1 MFDSR
6 KLIDARYFK
15 RLLYNYNSRFYLY
28 NCSFQFKVYLENTE
42 ENNLHHIVIVGGGA
56 GGLELATRL
65 GDSLGK
71 KKKALV
77 TLIDSTRTHVWK
89 PLLHEIAAGSM
100 NPDKHEL
107 EYMAQAHWHHFR
119 FRLGRMDGLNRAVKE
134 ITVEPFLDEDGVEVI
149 PRRIFKYD
157 TLVIAIGS
165 TTNDFG
171 VKGALEHSIAL
182 DTQGQA
188 ERFHRRLHNALV
200 RAQTQ
205 VAPIQSGQLE
215 VVIVGAGATG
225 VELAAELHNTTREL
239 AAYGL
244 DKIDA
249 DRDVK
254 ISIIEAS
261 ERLLPALPLK
271 LSTAVELELKRLDVQ
286 VLTGERVTEVSD
298 KGITTHSGRFISSE
312 LVVWAAGIKAPDFL
326 KQLDGLETNRI
337 NQLVVKQTLQTTLDE
352 SIFAFGD
359 CAACLWIGHEG
370 NVPPRAQA
378 AHQQASLLFK
388 SMKKRVANNLD
399 LPNYRY
405 RDYGSLVNLGRY
417 STVGSLMGALSG
429 GSMYIEG
436 LFARLMY
443 QSLYKMHLMTLHGVF
458 EVVLQTLAKLITRR
472 TEAQVKLH

>member
-1 MFDSR
+1 
-6 KLIDARYFK
+6 
-15 RLLYNYNSRFYLY
+15 
-28 NCSFQFKVYLENTE
+28 LENPSQD
-42 ENNLHHIVIVGGGA
+42 NLHHIVIVGGGA

-71 KKKALV
+71 KKKALI
-77 TLIDSTRTHVWK
+77 TLIDSTSTHVWK

-100 NPDKHEL
+100 NPEKHEL

-119 FRLGRMDGLNRAVKE
+119 FRLGRMDGLNRAAKE
-134 ITVEPFLDEDGVEVI
+134 VTIAPFFDEDDVEVI
-149 PRRIFKYD
+149 PRRTFKYD

-171 VKGALEHSIAL
+171 IKGALEHSIAL
-182 DTQGQA
+182 DTQEQA
-188 ERFHRRLHNALV
+188 EKFHRRLHNALL

-205 VAPIQSGQLE
+205 TAPIHTGQLE

-244 DKIDA
+244 NKIDA
-249 DRDVK
+249 DRDIK

-261 ERLLPALPLK
+261 ERVLPALPPK
-271 LSTAVELELKRLDVQ
+271 LSMAVELELKKLNVQ
-286 VLTGERVTEVSD
+286 VFAGERVTEVSD
-298 KGITTHSGRFISSE
+298 KGVHTHSGRFYPSE
-312 LVVWAAGIKAPDFL
+312 LVVWAAGIKAPEFL
-326 KQLDGLETNRI
+326 KQLDSLETNRI

-352 SIFAFGD
+352 SVFAFGD
-359 CAACLWIGHEG
+359 CAACPWIGHEG
-370 NVPPRAQA
+370 NIPPRAQA
-378 AHQQASLLFK
+378 AHQQAALLYK
-388 SMKKRVANNLD
+388 TMKRRVAKDSN

-429 GSMYIEG
+429 SSMYIEG

-443 QSLYKMHLMTLHGVF
+443 QSLYKMHLMTLHGVA
-458 EVVLQTLAKLITRR
+458 EVVLQTLARLITRR
-472 TEAQVKLH
+472 TEAKVKLH

>member
-1 MFDSR
+1 
-6 KLIDARYFK
+6 
-15 RLLYNYNSRFYLY
+15 
-28 NCSFQFKVYLENTE
+28 LENIS

-56 GGLELATRL
+56 GGLELATLL

-71 KKKALV
+71 KKKAII
-77 TLIDSTRTHVWK
+77 TLIDCTRTHMWK

-100 NPDKHEL
+100 DPDKHQL
-107 EYMAQAHWHHFR
+107 EYLAQAHWHHFH
-119 FRLGRMDGLNRAVKE
+119 FRLGRMDGLNRASKE
-134 ITVEPFLDEDGVEVI
+134 VTIAPHHDEDGVEVI
-149 PRRIFKYD
+149 PRRTFKYD

-171 VKGALEHSIAL
+171 IQGAREHSIAL
-182 DTQGQA
+182 DTQEQA
-188 ERFHRRLHNALV
+188 EKFHRRLHNALV

-205 VAPIQSGQLE
+205 TAPIKPGQLD
-215 VVIVGAGATG
+215 VAIVGAGATG

-249 DRDVK
+249 DRDIK

-261 ERLLPALPLK
+261 ERVLPALPTK
-271 LSTAVELELKRLDVQ
+271 ISLSVEQELRNLNVQ
-286 VLTGERVTEVSD
+286 VLTGERVTEVSAQ
-298 KGITTHSGRFISSE
+298 GITTHSGLFVPAE
-312 LVVWAAGIKAPDFL
+312 LIVWAAGIKAPDFL

-337 NQLVVKQTLQTTLDE
+337 NQLVVKQTLQTSLDD
-352 SIFAFGD
+352 SIFALGD
-359 CAACLWIGHEG
+359 CAACPWLGHDG

-378 AHQQASLLFK
+378 AHQQASLLVK
-388 SMKKRVANNLD
+388 AMKKRASKQTNL
-399 LPNYRY
+399 PEYKY

-436 LFARLMY
+436 MFARMMY
-443 QSLYKMHLMTLHGVF
+443 QSLYKMHLMTLHGFFSVA
-458 EVVLQTLAKLITRR
+458 LQTIARMITQR
-472 TEAQVKLH
+472 TEAKIKLH

>member
-1 MFDSR
+1 M
-6 KLIDARYFK
+6 
-15 RLLYNYNSRFYLY
+15 
-28 NCSFQFKVYLENTE
+28 NTE
-42 ENNLHHIVIVGGGA
+42 KLHHIVIVGGGA

-71 KKKALV
+71 KKQAV
-77 TLIDSTRTHVWK
+77 ITLIDSTRTHVWK

-107 EYMAQAHWHHFR
+107 EYLAQAHWHHFN
-119 FRLGRMDGLNRAVKE
+119 FRLGRMDGLDRVKKE
-134 ITVEPFLDEDGVEVI
+134 VTIAPYFDEDGVEVI
-149 PRRIFKYD
+149 ARRTFQYD
-157 TLVIAIGS
+157 SLVIAIGS

-171 VKGALEHSIAL
+171 IKGAREYSIAL
-182 DTQGQA
+182 DTQDQA
-188 ERFHRRLHNALV
+188 EKFHRRLHNALV

-205 VAPIQSGQLE
+205 TTPLQAGQLE

-249 DRDVK
+249 DRDIK

-261 ERLLPALPLK
+261 ERVLPALPPK
-271 LSTAVELELKRLDVQ
+271 LSQSVDLELRKLRVH
-286 VLTGERVTEVSD
+286 VYTSERVTEVSD
-298 KGITTHSGRFISSE
+298 KGVYTHSGRFIPSA

-326 KQLDGLETNRI
+326 KELAGLETNRI
-337 NQLVVKQTLQTTLDE
+337 NQLVVKQTLQTTVDE

-359 CAACLWIGHEG
+359 CAACPWLGHDG

-388 SMKKRVANNLD
+388 TMKKRVANKTNLPD
-399 LPNYRY
+399 YHY
-405 RDYGSLVNLGRY
+405 TDYGSLVNLGRY
-417 STVGSLMGALSG
+417 STVGSLMGTLSG

-458 EVVLQTLAKLITRR
+458 TVILQTLARLITRR

>member
-1 MFDSR
+1 M
-6 KLIDARYFK
+6 
-15 RLLYNYNSRFYLY
+15 
-28 NCSFQFKVYLENTE
+28 NTE
-42 ENNLHHIVIVGGGA
+42 KLHHIVIVGGGA

-71 KKKALV
+71 KKQAII

-107 EYMAQAHWHHFR
+107 EYLAQAHWHHFN
-119 FRLGRMDGLNRAVKE
+119 FRLGRMDGLDRVKKE
-134 ITVEPFLDEDGVEVI
+134 VTIAPYFDEDGVEVI
-149 PRRIFKYD
+149 ARRTFQYD
-157 TLVIAIGS
+157 SLVIAIGS

-171 VKGALEHSIAL
+171 IKGAREYSIAL
-182 DTQGQA
+182 DTQDQA
-188 ERFHRRLHNALV
+188 EKFHRRLHNALV

-205 VAPIQSGQLE
+205 TTPVQAGQLE

-249 DRDVK
+249 DRDIK

-261 ERLLPALPLK
+261 ERVLPALPPK
-271 LSTAVELELKRLDVQ
+271 LSQSVDLELRKLRVH
-286 VLTGERVTEVSD
+286 VYTGERVTEVSD
-298 KGITTHSGRFISSE
+298 KGVYTHSGRFIPSA

-326 KQLDGLETNRI
+326 KDLAGLETNRI
-337 NQLVVKQTLQTTLDE
+337 NQLVVKQTLQTTVDE

-359 CAACLWIGHEG
+359 CAACPWLGHDG

-378 AHQQASLLFK
+378 AHQQASLLLK
-388 SMKKRVANNLD
+388 TMKKRVANKTNLPD
-399 LPNYRY
+399 YHY
-405 RDYGSLVNLGRY
+405 TDYGSLVNLGRY
-417 STVGSLMGALSG
+417 STVGSLMGTLSG

-458 EVVLQTLAKLITRR
+458 TVILQTVARLITRR

>member
-1 MFDSR
+1 M
-6 KLIDARYFK
+6 
-15 RLLYNYNSRFYLY
+15 
-28 NCSFQFKVYLENTE
+28 NTQK
-42 ENNLHHIVIVGGGA
+42 LHHIVIVGGGA

-71 KKKALV
+71 KKQAV
-77 TLIDSTRTHVWK
+77 ITLIDSTRTHVWK

-107 EYMAQAHWHHFR
+107 EYLAQAHWHHFS
-119 FRLGRMDGLNRAVKE
+119 FRLGRMDGLDRAKKE
-134 ITVEPFLDEDGVEVI
+134 VTIAPYFDEDGVEVI
-149 PRRIFKYD
+149 ARRTFQYD
-157 TLVIAIGS
+157 SLVIAIGS

-171 VKGALEHSIAL
+171 IKGAREYSIAL
-182 DTQGQA
+182 DTQDQA
-188 ERFHRRLHNALV
+188 EKFHRRLHNALL

-205 VAPIQSGQLE
+205 TAPVKAGQLE

-249 DRDVK
+249 DRDIK

-261 ERLLPALPLK
+261 ERVLPALPPK
-271 LSTAVELELKRLDVQ
+271 LSQAVDLELRKLRVHIY
-286 VLTGERVTEVSD
+286 TGERVTEVAD
-298 KGITTHSGRFISSE
+298 IGVYTHSGRFIPSA

-326 KQLDGLETNRI
+326 KELDGLETNRI
-337 NQLVVKQTLQTTLDE
+337 NQLLVKQTLQTTVDE
-352 SIFAFGD
+352 NIFAFGD
-359 CAACLWIGHEG
+359 CAACPWLGHDG

-388 SMKKRVANNLD
+388 SMKKRVANKTNLPD
-399 LPNYRY
+399 YHY
-405 RDYGSLVNLGRY
+405 TDYGSLVNLGRY
-417 STVGSLMGALSG
+417 STVGSLMGTLSG

-458 EVVLQTLAKLITRR
+458 EVVLQTLGRLITRR